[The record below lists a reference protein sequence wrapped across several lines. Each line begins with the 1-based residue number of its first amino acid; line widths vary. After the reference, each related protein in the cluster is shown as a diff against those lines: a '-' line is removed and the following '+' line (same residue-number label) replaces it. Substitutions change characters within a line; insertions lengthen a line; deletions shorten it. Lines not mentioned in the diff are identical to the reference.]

1 MLTQTSKLIS
11 QATEPLL
18 LLTLAIIISILLY
31 MNSKKPQAVLLFSA
45 SIITAIIIKLLK
57 EIVQAPRPVST
68 LVQETGY
75 SFPSGHTTFA
85 VVFFGLL
92 IYIFTKTR
100 FQKIISSII
109 SVFIIAIIISTRL
122 TLQVHYSLD
131 IIAGAILGTSIL
143 IISILADK
151 KLSKK

>member
-1 MLTQTSKLIS
+1 
-11 QATEPLL
+11 
-18 LLTLAIIISILLY
+18 